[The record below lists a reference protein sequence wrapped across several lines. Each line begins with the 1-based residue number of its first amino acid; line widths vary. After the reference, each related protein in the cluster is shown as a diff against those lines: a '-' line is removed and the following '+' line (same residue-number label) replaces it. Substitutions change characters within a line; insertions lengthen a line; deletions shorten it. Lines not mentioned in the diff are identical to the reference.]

1 MAAIWLSEE
10 GECSMRRAGF
20 RRETTEKLI
29 RRAAVSMIAQ
39 YGFKAASLRKVAE
52 EVGIQA
58 GSLYNYISSKDE
70 FLFRLL
76 KEHLELMLADFERE
90 SIGITDVTERLKKFI
105 ELHMRF
111 HTEQQEEVII
121 GNLELRSLSPKNRRV
136 VTGLRDRYSM
146 ILTNLIKEGVR
157 QKLFKVEDP
166 RIATFAIISLM
177 SGVCYW
183 YRAEGRVSQAD
194 LVDQHI
200 RMVFQ
205 LLGVAGAGKA
215 KPKPA
220 KPTRAR
226 KSSQRHSRPL
236 GNYAT

>member
-1 MAAIWLSEE
+1 
-10 GECSMRRAGF
+10 MRRAGF

-39 YGFKAASLRKVAE
+39 HGFKSASLRKVAE

-58 GSLYNYISSKDE
+58 GSLYNYIRSKDE

-90 SIGITDVTERLKKFI
+90 SSGITDVTERLTKFI

-136 VTGLRDRYSM
+136 ITDLRDRYSL
-146 ILTNLIKEGVR
+146 ILTDLIKEGIR

-166 RIATFAIISLM
+166 RVTSFAVLSLL

-183 YRAEGRVSQAD
+183 YRANGRVSQAA
-194 LVDQHI
+194 LVKLHI
-200 RMVFQ
+200 GMVFQ
-205 LLGVAGAGKA
+205 LLGLDVVAGADIPANA
-215 KPKPA
+215 KPKSVKRVVP
-220 KPTRAR
+220 R
-226 KSSQRHSRPL
+226 KSEPSQPKVRR
-236 GNYAT
+236 AVAR

>member
-1 MAAIWLSEE
+1 
-10 GECSMRRAGF
+10 MRRAGF

-39 YGFKAASLRKVAE
+39 HGFKAASLRKVAE

-90 SIGITDVTERLKKFI
+90 SAGINDVTERLTKFI

-121 GNLELRSLSPKNRRV
+121 GNLELRSLSSKNRRI
-136 VTGLRDRYSM
+136 VTSLRDRYSM

-166 RIATFAIISLM
+166 RVTTFAILSLM

-183 YRAEGRVSQAD
+183 YRADGRVSQAD
-194 LVDQHI
+194 LVGQHI

-215 KPKPA
+215 KSKSVR
-220 KPTRAR
+220 PTGFR
-226 KSSQRHSRPL
+226 KSSQLHSRTA

>member
-1 MAAIWLSEE
+1 MAAIWLSDE
-10 GECSMRRAGF
+10 GESRMRRAGF

-29 RRAAVSMIAQ
+29 RSAAVSMIAQ
-39 YGFKAASLRKVAE
+39 HGFKAASLRKVAE

-90 SIGITDVTERLKKFI
+90 SAGITDVTERLTKFI

-121 GNLELRSLSPKNRRV
+121 GNLELRSLLPKNRRV
-136 VTGLRDRYSM
+136 VTALRDRYSM

-166 RIATFAIISLM
+166 RVATFAIISLM

-183 YRAEGRVSQAD
+183 YRADGRVSQAD
-194 LVDQHI
+194 LIDQHI
-200 RMVFQ
+200 HMVFQ
-205 LLGVAGAGKA
+205 LLGITGVKNA
-215 KPKPA
+215 KKSAKLTGSSKP
-220 KPTRAR
+220 RR
-226 KSSQRHSRPL
+226 LHSRVP
-236 GNYAT
+236 AS

>member
-1 MAAIWLSEE
+1 
-10 GECSMRRAGF
+10 MRRVGF

-39 YGFKAASLRKVAE
+39 HGFKSASLRKVAE

-90 SIGITDVTERLKKFI
+90 SAGVTGVTERLTKFI

-146 ILTNLIKEGVR
+146 ILTNLINEGVR

-166 RIATFAIISLM
+166 RITTFAILSLM

-183 YRAEGRVSQAD
+183 YRADGRVSQAD

-205 LLGVAGAGKA
+205 LLGVDGAK
-215 KPKPA
+215 KITSKPA
-220 KPTRAR
+220 PAAPRKSAQLLRRAR
-226 KSSQRHSRPL
+226 
-236 GNYAT
+236 GNAAT

>member
-1 MAAIWLSEE
+1 
-10 GECSMRRAGF
+10 MRRAGF

-39 YGFKAASLRKVAE
+39 HGFKSASLRKVAE

-58 GSLYNYISSKDE
+58 GSLYNYISSKEE

-90 SIGITDVTERLKKFI
+90 SAGITDVTKRLTKFI

-146 ILTNLIKEGVR
+146 ILTNLIKEGVG

-166 RIATFAIISLM
+166 RVASFAILSLM

-183 YRAEGRVSQAD
+183 YRADGRVSQAD

-200 RMVFQ
+200 HMVFQ
-205 LLGVAGAGKA
+205 LLGVDGVRKTQS
-215 KPKPA
+215 KPA
-220 KPTRAR
+220 RLAAPRKPAQRLPRSRA
-226 KSSQRHSRPL
+226 S
-236 GNYAT
+236 ATI

>member
-1 MAAIWLSEE
+1 
-10 GECSMRRAGF
+10 MRRAGF

-29 RRAAVSMIAQ
+29 RRAAVSMIARH
-39 YGFKAASLRKVAE
+39 GFKSASLRKVAE

-90 SIGITDVTERLKKFI
+90 SAGTTDVTERLTKFI

-166 RIATFAIISLM
+166 RVTTFAIISLM

-183 YRAEGRVSQAD
+183 YRADGRVSQAD

-205 LLGVAGAGKA
+205 LLGAGKA
-215 KPKPA
+215 KSKSTKPA
-220 KPTRAR
+220 RSK
-226 KSSQRHSRPL
+226 KSAQPHPRSHP
-236 GNYAT
+236 NIAT

>member
-1 MAAIWLSEE
+1 
-10 GECSMRRAGF
+10 MRRAGF

-29 RRAAVSMIAQ
+29 RRAAVSMIAEH
-39 YGFKAASLRKVAE
+39 GFKAASLRKVAE

-58 GSLYNYISSKDE
+58 GSLYNYIKSKDE

-76 KEHLELMLADFERE
+76 REHLELMLADFERE
-90 SIGITDVTERLKKFI
+90 SAGVRDVTERLTKFI

-121 GNLELRSLSPKNRRV
+121 GNLELRSLSPKNRRI

-157 QKLFKVEDP
+157 QKVFKVDDA
-166 RIATFAIISLM
+166 RITSFAILSMM

-183 YRAEGRVSQAD
+183 YRPEGRVSQSD
-194 LVDQHI
+194 LVNLHI
-200 RMVFQ
+200 AMVFQ
-205 LLGVAGAGKA
+205 LLGVDDAARS
-215 KPKPA
+215 KPVKSV
-220 KPTRAR
+220 
-226 KSSQRHSRPL
+226 KSSKPIQLPL
-236 GNYAT
+236 RIRRAFAE

>member
-1 MAAIWLSEE
+1 
-10 GECSMRRAGF
+10 MRRAGF

-39 YGFKAASLRKVAE
+39 HGFKSASLRKVAE

-58 GSLYNYISSKDE
+58 GSLYNYISSKED

-76 KEHLELMLADFERE
+76 REHLELMLADFERE
-90 SIGITDVTERLKKFI
+90 SAGISDVAERLTKFI

-121 GNLELRSLSPKNRRV
+121 GNLELRSLSPKNRR
-136 VTGLRDRYSM
+136 TITDLRDRYST
-146 ILTNLIKEGVR
+146 ILTDMIKEGVR

-166 RIATFAIISLM
+166 RVASFAIISLM

-183 YRAEGRVSQAD
+183 YRAGGRISQAAI
-194 LVDQHI
+194 VKMHI

-205 LLGVAGAGKA
+205 LLGVDVAA
-215 KPKPA
+215 KPKLEPVARVVSA
-220 KPTRAR
+220 KSRPVRAR
-226 KSSQRHSRPL
+226 VRGR
-236 GNYAT
+236 A

>member
-1 MAAIWLSEE
+1 
-10 GECSMRRAGF
+10 MRRAGF

-39 YGFKAASLRKVAE
+39 HGFKSASLRKVAE

-76 KEHLELMLADFERE
+76 REHLELMLADFERE
-90 SIGITDVTERLKKFI
+90 SAGITDVTERLTKFI

-136 VTGLRDRYSM
+136 VTGLRDSYSM

-166 RIATFAIISLM
+166 RITTFAILSLM

-183 YRAEGRVSQAD
+183 YQADGRVSQAD

-205 LLGVAGAGKA
+205 LLGVDGARKAKA
-215 KPKPA
+215 KPARPA
-220 KPTRAR
+220 APRKSAQLLPRAR
-226 KSSQRHSRPL
+226 GS
-236 GNYAT
+236 AAI

>member
-1 MAAIWLSEE
+1 
-10 GECSMRRAGF
+10 MRRAGF

-39 YGFKAASLRKVAE
+39 HGFKSASLRKVAE

-90 SIGITDVTERLKKFI
+90 SAGVTDVTERLTKFI

-136 VTGLRDRYSM
+136 VTALRDRYSM
-146 ILTNLIKEGVR
+146 ILTDLIKEGVR

-166 RIATFAIISLM
+166 RITSFAILSLM

-183 YRAEGRVSQAD
+183 YRADGRVTQAD

-200 RMVFQ
+200 HMVFQ
-205 LLGVAGAGKA
+205 LLGVDVERKIKSKSA
-215 KPKPA
+215 KPAAPRKPA
-220 KPTRAR
+220 QRFPRAR
-226 KSSQRHSRPL
+226 AS
-236 GNYAT
+236 AAI

>member
-1 MAAIWLSEE
+1 
-10 GECSMRRAGF
+10 MRRVGF

-39 YGFKAASLRKVAE
+39 HGFKSASLRKVAE

-90 SIGITDVTERLKKFI
+90 SVGVTGVTERLTKFI

-146 ILTNLIKEGVR
+146 ILTNLINEGVR

-166 RIATFAIISLM
+166 RITSFAILSLM

-183 YRAEGRVSQAD
+183 YRADGRVSQAD

-205 LLGVAGAGKA
+205 LLGVDGAKKITS
-215 KPKPA
+215 KPVPA
-220 KPTRAR
+220 APR
-226 KSSQRHSRPL
+226 KSAQLLRRVR
-236 GNYAT
+236 GNAAT